1 MSLRDYEGN
10 KIAIWLAYFTA
21 DSRRKGRKT
30 KKVKITL
37 DDLFSAA
44 KALGLEPE
52 VLDKVH
58 PGSRVKGLIM
68 VKKVKGK
75 YKLIKDIYSYLQQ
88 QKKL

>member
-1 MSLRDYEGN
+1 MSLRDYEGK

-30 KKVKITL
+30 KKIKITI
-37 DDLFSAA
+37 DDVFSAA

-52 VLDKVH
+52 VLDKMH
-58 PGSRVKGLIM
+58 PGSRIKGMI
-68 VKKVKGK
+68 VVNKNKGK

-88 QKKL
+88 QKKI

>member
-30 KKVKITL
+30 RKIKVTI

-52 VLDKVH
+52 VIDKVH
-58 PGSRVKGLIM
+58 PGSRIRGMIM
-68 VKKVKGK
+68 VKKNKGK

-88 QKKL
+88 KKI